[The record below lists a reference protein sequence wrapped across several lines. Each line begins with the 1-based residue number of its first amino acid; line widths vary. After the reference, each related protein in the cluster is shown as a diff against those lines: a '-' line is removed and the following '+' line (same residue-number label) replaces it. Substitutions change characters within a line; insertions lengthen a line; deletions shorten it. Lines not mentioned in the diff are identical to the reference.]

1 MVSTLISGSTVS
13 HNRSLKVSEADKLMY
28 KYYLGTLTP
37 KVLTLNFSTN
47 QTSWFPSKPI
57 GSADI
62 DDDLVSGVVRG
73 VAGHAQYVVPLLAPP
88 THGPSKNIPD
98 L

>member
-1 MVSTLISGSTVS
+1 M
-13 HNRSLKVSEADKLMY
+13 
-28 KYYLGTLTP
+28 
-37 KVLTLNFSTN
+37 
-47 QTSWFPSKPI
+47 
-57 GSADI
+57 

-88 THGPSKNIPD
+88 TCGPSKNIPD